1 LKIAVCIKWIPD
13 TAEKLELREDKKW
26 IATEGIDFTMN
37 RIDQCAV
44 EKAIRIKEER
54 GNEDNIVV
62 FSLGPSEASEG
73 IKMAMAMGAD
83 RGVLL
88 TTDEE
93 GWDTSCTA
101 EALASVLESRDFDLI
116 LFGHESGDMS
126 NRQTGLR
133 VAHRLNLPCISGI
146 RDLEIFEGSAA
157 CKRETEAGLEIYEVK
172 LPAVFTTLG
181 AVLATPRY
189 PSIRGIMKVK
199 KKIIEEIKVNKGT
212 PHLEIVELEKISNER
227 KGEILG
233 DEKKSAVSNLIKK
246 LAKEGLLKGQ

>member
-26 IATEGIDFTMN
+26 ISTEGIDFTMN

-44 EKAIRIKEER
+44 EKAIQIKEER

-93 GWDTSCTA
+93 GWDTSCIA
-101 EALASVLESRDFDLI
+101 EDLASVLESSDFDLI

-133 VAHRLNLPCISGI
+133 AAHCLNLPCISRI
-146 RDLEIFEGSAA
+146 RDLEIFDKIAA

-189 PSIRGIMKVK
+189 PSLRGIMGAK
-199 KKIIEEIKVNKGT
+199 KKEIEEIRVKKGT
-212 PHLEIVELEKISNER
+212 PQLEIVELKEISSER

-233 DEKKSAVSNLIKK
+233 DDKKSAVSNLMKK
-246 LAKEGLLKGQ
+246 LDKEGWLKG

>member
-1 LKIAVCIKWIPD
+1 MKIAVCIKWIPD

-26 IATEGIDFTMN
+26 IAAAGIDFTMN
-37 RIDQCAV
+37 RVDQCAV
-44 EKAIRIKEER
+44 EKAIRIKEAR
-54 GNEDNIVV
+54 GDEDEIVV

-83 RGVLL
+83 CGVLL

-93 GWDTSCTA
+93 GWDANCTA
-101 EALASVLESRDFDLI
+101 EALASALESRDFDLI

-126 NRQTGLR
+126 NCQTGLR
-133 VAHRLNLPCISGI
+133 VAHRLNLPCVSRI
-146 RDLEIFEGSAA
+146 RDLEIFEESAS
-157 CKRETEAGLEIYEVK
+157 CKRETEAGLEIYKVK

-189 PSIRGIMKVK
+189 PSLRGIMGAK
-199 KKIIEEIKVNKGT
+199 KKEIEEIKVNKGT
-212 PHLEIVELEKISNER
+212 PQLEIIELEKITNER

-233 DEKKSAVSNLIKK
+233 DDKKSAVSNLMKK
-246 LAKEGLLKGQ
+246 LSEKGLLKG